1 MAASDGEK
9 IRHISEFGIV
19 AERVEPD
26 PAKSQLQTCRNQMV
40 CTNRIG
46 VIGPTG
52 HRAWEEP
59 SPLGFETDRLPF
71 PQFENGEPVD
81 FPESDPHPSEF
92 LQIFLDIYYLC
103 STIAHVDRSRD
114 AQSETHQAGA

>member
-1 MAASDGEK
+1 MLGE
-9 IRHISEFGIV
+9 SVQPGTVGV
-19 AERVEPD
+19 AERVEPY

-71 PQFENGEPVD
+71 PQFENEAP
-81 FPESDPHPSEF
+81 F
-92 LQIFLDIYYLC
+92 
-103 STIAHVDRSRD
+103 DRD
-114 AQSETHQAGA
+114 LVL